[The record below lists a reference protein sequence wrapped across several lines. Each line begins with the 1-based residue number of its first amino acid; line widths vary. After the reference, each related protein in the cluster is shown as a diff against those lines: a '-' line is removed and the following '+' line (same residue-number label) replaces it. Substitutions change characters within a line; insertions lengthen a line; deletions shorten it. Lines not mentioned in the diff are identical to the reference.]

1 VNAIEFTKEKRH
13 ATIASLCKK
22 PPDFQ
27 MGSNYYLVWA
37 SFGNAY
43 SFAKEKSPPIF
54 RRALIAILFGPALA
68 MLTALPKRTYTFTF
82 KVL

>member
-13 ATIASLCKK
+13 ATIASICKK

-27 MGSNYYLVWA
+27 KGSNYYLVWA

-43 SFAKEKSPPIF
+43 SFAKEKSPPIS
-54 RRALIAILFGPALA
+54 RRALITILLGP
-68 MLTALPKRTYTFTF
+68 TYHPTGAGIKLFE
-82 KVL
+82 LGCPS